1 MDHQIKCTSCCGLQ
15 AKVSIQVE
23 TVWLLVQ
30 VLLLPRCLP
39 GLPPNPLSHGH
50 KGKLLFLGG
59 QLRYS
64 TAVFML
70 RVLISP
76 KYFWAYLYAQIKWLS
91 FLVGRPGIRTNR
103 PLGLFLTLTKC
114 FVFQIIR
121 PHPGLCSKHS
131 IIFPFT
137 AFLYLS
143 WLPQFVATLPTVVCN
158 IWVKHELSLW
168 VVMPHLSR
176 GALRNPRWRNGPP

>member
-1 MDHQIKCTSCCGLQ
+1 
-15 AKVSIQVE
+15 
-23 TVWLLVQ
+23 
-30 VLLLPRCLP
+30 
-39 GLPPNPLSHGH
+39 
-50 KGKLLFLGG
+50 
-59 QLRYS
+59 
-64 TAVFML
+64 ML

-158 IWVKHELSLW
+158 IRVKHELNWKQPLGCSAPPLQGCPSEPE
-168 VVMPHLSR
+168 VADRSSVDLR
-176 GALRNPRWRNGPP
+176 GSVPRFGSAVSIHWLFLGGSGAWDRGTILR